1 MNSFFK
7 KWFGASKVV
16 DGHGRPVVVY
26 HGTNQGGFVSFST
39 HAWSDR
45 GFYFTD
51 SFRMASSYVEDGST
65 RDPVPREHYLSFS
78 DVMRSLTRRGG
89 DGLFLVTR
97 EYFVDG
103 EEHPSYQYR
112 FSNLSELRKRGLE
125 KGWSVT
131 DENLVI
137 RYLLWRIADD
147 KGGLD
152 FVDEF
157 FDDDAGRRDLL
168 KTVNDGWHS
177 GVYAVFLRMENPM
190 YVDCKGSSW
199 AEILY
204 EIIEDENGQN
214 IEVYMSTRE
223 IVHEASRSV
232 ENYDGVIF
240 KNIIDPG
247 PFGYGDEGGN
257 VYVVFSPSQIKSATA
272 NDGFYRSENMDI
284 RSNLSGIRS
293 RRESH

>member
-1 MNSFFK
+1 MTTFFE
-7 KWFGASKVV
+7 KWFGDSKVV
-16 DGHGRPVVVY
+16 DGHGRPLVVY
-26 HGTNQGGFVSFST
+26 HGTDQGGFVAFSG
-39 HAWSDR
+39 HKQQDI

-51 SFRMASSYVEDGST
+51 SLRLASSYVEDGST
-65 RDPVPREHYLSFS
+65 RDPVPRGYYSSFS
-78 DVMRSLTRRGG
+78 EALKFLVKRGG

-125 KGWSVT
+125 KGWSVE

-137 RYLLWRIADD
+137 RYLLWRITDD
-147 KGGLD
+147 KGGRD

-157 FDDDAGRRDLL
+157 FDDDAGRVDLL

-204 EIIEDENGQN
+204 EILEDEYGRD

-223 IVHEASRSV
+223 IVREASRSV

-240 KNIIDPG
+240 ENVVDPG

-257 VYVVFSPSQIKSATA
+257 VYVVFSPSQIKSATV
-272 NDGFYRSENMDI
+272 NDGFYRLQDEDI
-284 RSNLSGIRS
+284 RRNPFGRPLQH
-293 RRESH
+293 EKH